1 MSTLSVDT
9 IQGQTTAGNVKLP
22 AGCIL
27 QTVQTVK
34 TDVFETSSVG
44 PIDITGLTVT
54 ITPKYSTSKVLIMF
68 NVHMNGNDSGCG
80 LRLFRGSTNL
90 TMGDAS
96 SNRAQHMATA
106 MYSTG
111 TDSNAYSNLPTS
123 MTFLDSPSTTS
134 ATTYKLQGQVL
145 SGGFRVNKTRYDTD
159 NGNASRGISTI
170 TAMEIAQ

>member
-9 IQGQTTAGNVKLP
+9 IQGQTTAANVKLP

-34 TDVFETSSVG
+34 TDSFETSSTSNV
-44 PIDITGLTVT
+44 DITGLTVT
-54 ITPKYSTSKVLIMF
+54 ITPKYATSKVLIMF
-68 NVHMNGNDSGCG
+68 NVHMNGNDAGTG
-80 LRLFRGSTNL
+80 LRLLRGSTNL
-90 TMGDAS
+90 SMGDAS
-96 SNRAQHMATA
+96 SSRARMMAMG
-106 MYSTG
+106 MYATT
-111 TDSNAYSNLPTS
+111 TDSNSYSGGNVS
-123 MTFLDSPSTTS
+123 MTFLDSPATTS

-145 SGGFRVNKTRYDTD
+145 SSGFRVNKTRYDLD